1 MNEPPT
7 ILTKSKNF
15 ATPCEKFNY
24 PSSLKLTKRQR
35 LNYPPFVELVDWME
49 FRHFIVRKNNK
60 HLDNYTKV
68 IKQNGD
74 SLEFQTK
81 LNRHRT
87 RSTKCNKP
95 AKKKRQLTTLLKSC
109 QNFRVQQITGRQTG
123 GRSNSRHDDDEVK

>member
-1 MNEPPT
+1 MREPPT

-35 LNYPPFVELVDWME
+35 LNYPPSVELVDWME

-68 IKQNGD
+68 IKQNGG
-74 SLEFQTK
+74 SPEFQTK

-87 RSTKCNKP
+87 RTTKCNKP
-95 AKKKRQLTTLLKSC
+95 AKKKTATNYTPEKLSKL
-109 QNFRVQQITGRQTG
+109 
-123 GRSNSRHDDDEVK
+123 